1 MTYNQV
7 VKKIQTL
14 LESHPMLKTVRFT
27 TPTEWIGYEEQP
39 VFPVANFFI
48 STGQLNR
55 GSDFFYQL
63 EMWFL
68 DKSGVEGEFEQEV
81 ISDQH
86 SIANDIILALRRDMT
101 ISIDDN
107 ITWTALSEKFEDYLS
122 GVTLS
127 FNLQTN
133 GEFSNC
139 DFPI

>member
-1 MTYNQV
+1 
-7 VKKIQTL
+7 
-14 LESHPMLKTVRFT
+14 
-27 TPTEWIGYEEQP
+27 
-39 VFPVANFFI
+39 
-48 STGQLNR
+48 
-55 GSDFFYQL
+55 
-63 EMWFL
+63 
-68 DKSGVEGEFEQEV
+68 VEGEFEQEV

>member
-1 MTYNQV
+1 
-7 VKKIQTL
+7 
-14 LESHPMLKTVRFT
+14 
-27 TPTEWIGYEEQP
+27 
-39 VFPVANFFI
+39 
-48 STGQLNR
+48 
-55 GSDFFYQL
+55 
-63 EMWFL
+63 MWFL

-107 ITWTALSEKFEDYLS
+107 ITWTAISEKFEDYLS
-122 GVTLS
+122 GVTLT
-127 FNLQTN
+127 FNFQTN